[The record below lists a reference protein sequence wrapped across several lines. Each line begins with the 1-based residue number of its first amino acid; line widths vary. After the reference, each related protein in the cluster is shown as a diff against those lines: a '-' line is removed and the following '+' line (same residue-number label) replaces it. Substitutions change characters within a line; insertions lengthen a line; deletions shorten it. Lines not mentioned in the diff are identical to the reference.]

1 MKALSFRQPWAELVL
16 QGRKTMDLRT
26 YNTHYRGRMAIH
38 ASQTVES
45 DRCWENDLNPDNL
58 DAGGIVGTAELVDVV
73 PLDEAAYH
81 AHQAAHLGGRG
92 WREGLYGWVLAHPER
107 LPTFIPARGRTNLF
121 NIELDSSLTESTQPT
136 SEGSTSEESASSDA
150 DSQPTAADFPE
161 TEESAS
167 SDADSVSASHH
178 RSPQRQPLYN
188 ANLNGT
194 TPEKPFALHVKPLE
208 GATTDYALT
217 LRQRVVERPEVERL
231 EAAPRLETIVT
242 INGDNLRAV
251 ADHVIEALRKADYKA
266 TDLSLARRKPFY
278 LPEEVGVRLGL
289 VFLAV
294 KPLSKFRRVEEIS
307 YGIRQMPSEEAYY
320 WYSKCTAADTAE
332 RAQKALR
339 VLLAAE

>member
-45 DRCWENDLNPDNL
+45 DKCWENDLNPDNL
-58 DAGGIVGTAELVDVV
+58 DVGGIVGTVELVDVI
-73 PLDEAAYH
+73 PLDEATYNK
-81 AHQAAHLGGRG
+81 HQPAHLGGRR

-121 NIELDSSLTESTQPT
+121 NIELDLD
-136 SEGSTSEESASSDA
+136 SASRQSPA
-150 DSQPTAADFPE
+150 TIENRRPVHSP
-161 TEESAS
+161 AS
-167 SDADSVSASHH
+167 
-178 RSPQRQPLYN
+178 QRQPIYST
-188 ANLNGT
+188 NLNGT
-194 TPEKPFALHVKPLE
+194 TPEKPFALHVRPLE

-217 LRQRVVERPEVERL
+217 LRQRVVERPDAERPEVT
-231 EAAPRLETIVT
+231 PRLETIVT

-266 TDLSLARRKPFY
+266 TDLSQARRNPFY
-278 LPEEVGVRLGL
+278 LPEDVGVRLGL
-289 VFLAV
+289 VFLTV

>member
-45 DRCWENDLNPDNL
+45 DKCWENDLNPDNL
-58 DAGGIVGTAELVDVV
+58 DAGGIVGTVELVDVM
-73 PLDEAAYH
+73 PLDGATYNE
-81 AHQAAHLGGRG
+81 HQAAHLGGRH

-107 LPTFIPARGRTNLF
+107 LPKTIPASGRTNLF
-121 NIELDSSLTESTQPT
+121 NVDLDLTEDQRIETGESP
-136 SEGSTSEESASSDA
+136 SPISNPSTSA
-150 DSQPTAADFPE
+150 TAL
-161 TEESAS
+161 SR
-167 SDADSVSASHH
+167 
-178 RSPQRQPLYN
+178 RSGQVLQSPRKQQLTYT

-217 LRQRVVERPEVERL
+217 LRQRVVERPYPERPEV
-231 EAAPRLETIVT
+231 APRLETIAT
-242 INGDNLRAV
+242 ITGDNLRAV
-251 ADHVIEALRKADYKA
+251 ADQVIEALRKADYKA
-266 TDLSLARRKPFY
+266 TDLSVTRQKPFY

-289 VFLAV
+289 VFLTV